1 MTETTGPGSRR
12 SRWHRSRRGGLLLD
26 GVLVILILGLAAFG
40 LNALGVTLPEIIHG
54 ISHFVTG

>member
-1 MTETTGPGSRR
+1 
-12 SRWHRSRRGGLLLD
+12 
-26 GVLVILILGLAAFG
+26 LAAFG